1 MDEWID
7 YYDSTHTI
15 YASKLHRDLHFQLIA
30 SDIIGYITSP
40 DAVVL
45 DYACGEA
52 LSAAKVA
59 DACGKL
65 YLAEPA
71 PGVRGRLIA
80 RFAPN
85 TRIRVRSLDDVRKMQ
100 EKSIDLVV
108 MNSVAQYMTA
118 EELDSAFVV
127 IRRLLKPSGRLVI
140 GDILRPEV
148 GMFRDVI
155 ALLRFAAT
163 HGFLRD
169 ALIGLI
175 STALSDYRQ
184 LRARV
189 GLQRYSED
197 EMIAKLA
204 AAGFTAARAHINIGH
219 NPWRMTFVA
228 RHALARSP
236 TG

>member
-1 MDEWID
+1 MDDWID

-15 YASKLHRDLHFQLIA
+15 YASKLHRDLHFELIA
-30 SDIIGYITSP
+30 RDIIGYISSP

-59 DACGKL
+59 QVCGKL

-85 TRIRVRSLDDVRKMQ
+85 TRIRVRSLDDLRKMD
-100 EKSIDLVV
+100 EKSLDLAI
-108 MNSVAQYMTA
+108 MNSVAQYMTPA
-118 EELDSAFVV
+118 ELDAAFA
-127 IRRLLKPSGRLVI
+127 IIKRLLKPGGRLVL
-140 GDILRPEV
+140 GDILRPEI
-148 GMFRDVI
+148 GMPKDVL

-163 HGFLRD
+163 HGFLKD
-169 ALIGLI
+169 ALIGLV

-184 LRARV
+184 LRTRV
-189 GLQRYSED
+189 GLHRYSEAD
-197 EMIAKLA
+197 MTAKLA
-204 AAGFTAARAHINIGH
+204 ASGFSASRAHVNIGH

-228 RHALARSP
+228 RHAF
-236 TG
+236 

>member
-1 MDEWID
+1 MDDWVD

-15 YASKLHRDLHFQLIA
+15 YASKLHRDLHFQVIA
-30 SDIIGYITSP
+30 RDIIGYIAAK

-45 DYACGEA
+45 DYSCGEA
-52 LSAAKVA
+52 LSAARVA
-59 DACGKL
+59 DACGTL

-85 TRIRVRSLDDVRKMQ
+85 TKIRVRSLEDVRKMAEQ
-100 EKSIDLVV
+100 SIDLVV
-108 MNSVAQYMTA
+108 MNSVTQYMTT
-118 EELDSAFVV
+118 EELDVAFAT
-127 IRRLLKPSGRLVI
+127 IRRILKPGGRLVV

-148 GMFRDVI
+148 GMPRDVI
-155 ALLRFAAT
+155 ALLRFAAS

-169 ALIGLI
+169 ALWGLL

-184 LRARV
+184 LRSRI
-189 GLQRYSED
+189 GLQRYGEAD
-197 EMIAKLA
+197 MIAKLA
-204 AAGFTAARAHINIGH
+204 AAGFTASRAPRNIGH

-228 RHALARSP
+228 QHAF
-236 TG
+236 

>member
-1 MDEWID
+1 MTMDDWID

-15 YASKLHRDLHFQLIA
+15 YASKLHRNLHFELIA
-30 SDIIGYITSP
+30 RDIIGYISSP

-52 LSAAKVA
+52 LSAARVA

-85 TRIRVRSLDDVRKMQ
+85 TKIRVRSLEDLRKTDA
-100 EKSIDLVV
+100 KSIDLAI
-108 MNSVAQYMTA
+108 MNSVAQYMTPA
-118 EELDSAFVV
+118 ELDAAFGT
-127 IRRLLKPSGRLVI
+127 IKRLLKPGGRLI
-140 GDILRPEV
+140 LGDILRPEV
-148 GMFRDVI
+148 GMPKDVL

-184 LRARV
+184 LRAKV
-189 GLQRYSED
+189 GLQRYSEA
-197 EMIAKLA
+197 EITAKLA
-204 AAGFTAARAHINIGH
+204 ASGFSASRAHVNIGH

-228 RHALARSP
+228 RHAF
-236 TG
+236 

>member
-1 MDEWID
+1 MDDWID

-15 YASKLHRDLHFQLIA
+15 YAGKLHRDLHFQVIA
-30 SDIIGYITSP
+30 RDMIGFISSP

-45 DYACGEA
+45 DYSCGEA

-59 DACGKL
+59 EACGKL

-85 TRIRVRSLDDVRKMQ
+85 TKIRVRSLDDLRKMT
-100 EKSIDLVV
+100 EKSIDLAV
-108 MNSVAQYMTA
+108 MNSVAQYMAA
-118 EELDSAFVV
+118 EELDAAFAV
-127 IRRLLKPSGRLVI
+127 IRRLLKPGGRLVV
-140 GDILRPEV
+140 GDVLRPEV
-148 GMFRDVI
+148 GMPRDVI

-163 HGFLRD
+163 HGFLKD
-169 ALIGLI
+169 AVIGLV

-189 GLQRYSED
+189 GLQRYSET
-197 EMIAKLA
+197 EMVKKLA
-204 AAGFTAARAHINIGH
+204 AAGFSASRAHVNIGH

-228 RHALARSP
+228 RHAF
-236 TG
+236 

>member
-1 MDEWID
+1 MDDWID

-15 YASKLHRDLHFQLIA
+15 YASRRHRDLHFQLIA
-30 SDIIGYITSP
+30 RDIIGYISSP
-40 DAVVL
+40 QAVVL

-85 TRIRVRSLDDVRKMQ
+85 TKIRVRSLDDLRKMA
-100 EKSIDLVV
+100 EKSIDLAV
-108 MNSVAQYMTA
+108 MNSVVQYMTPD
-118 EELDSAFVV
+118 ELDSALAV
-127 IRRLLKPSGRLVI
+127 IRRLLKPSGRLI
-140 GDILRPEV
+140 LGDIMRPEV
-148 GMFRDVI
+148 GMPSDVL

-169 ALIGLI
+169 ALIGLV

-189 GLQRYSED
+189 GLQRYSEAD
-197 EMIAKLA
+197 MIAKLA
-204 AAGFTAARAHINIGH
+204 GAGFTGSRAHVNIGH

-228 RHALARSP
+228 RHAF
-236 TG
+236 

>member
-30 SDIIGYITSP
+30 RDIIGYIGTP

-52 LSAAKVA
+52 LSAARVA
-59 DACGKL
+59 DACGML

-85 TRIRVRSLDDVRKMQ
+85 TKIRVRSLEDVRKMAEQ
-100 EKSIDLVV
+100 SIDLVV
-108 MNSVAQYMTA
+108 MNSVTQYMTS
-118 EELDSAFVV
+118 EELDGAFAT
-127 IRRLLKPSGRLVI
+127 IRRLLKPGGRLVV
-140 GDILRPEV
+140 GDVLRPEV
-148 GMFRDVI
+148 GMPRDVI
-155 ALLRFAAT
+155 ALLRFAAA

-169 ALIGLI
+169 ALIGLV

-184 LRARV
+184 LRSRV
-189 GLQRYSED
+189 GLERYSEAD
-197 EMIAKLA
+197 MVARLGTS
-204 AAGFTAARAHINIGH
+204 GFSASRVAVNIGH

-228 RHALARSP
+228 RPSLA
-236 TG
+236 

>member
-15 YASKLHRDLHFQLIA
+15 YASRLHRDLHFQIIA
-30 SDIIGYITSP
+30 RDIIGYISSP
-40 DAVVL
+40 NAVVL

-59 DACGKL
+59 DACAKL

-85 TRIRVRSLDDVRKMQ
+85 TKIRVRSLDDVRKMDDAV
-100 EKSIDLVV
+100 DLVI
-108 MNSVAQYMTA
+108 MNSVAQYMTPD
-118 EELDSAFVV
+118 ELDSAFAVV
-127 IRRLLKPSGRLVI
+127 RRLLKPSGRLVL
-140 GDILRPEV
+140 GDILRPDV
-148 GMFRDVI
+148 GMARDVL
-155 ALLRFAAT
+155 ALVKFART
-163 HGFLRD
+163 HGFLKD
-169 ALIGLI
+169 AVYGLA

-184 LRARV
+184 LRTRV
-189 GLQRYSED
+189 GLQRYGEN
-197 EMIAKLA
+197 EMIEKLA
-204 AAGFTAARAHINIGH
+204 RAGFSAARAQQNIGH

-228 RHALARSP
+228 RHALQLN
-236 TG
+236 

>member
-1 MDEWID
+1 MDEWIE

-15 YASKLHRDLHFQLIA
+15 YASKLHRDLHFQIIA
-30 SDIIGYITSP
+30 RDIVGYIASP

-52 LSAAKVA
+52 LSATRVA
-59 DACGKL
+59 EACGKL

-85 TRIRVRSLDDVRKMQ
+85 TKIRVRSLDDLRKMD
-100 EKSIDLVV
+100 EKSIDLVI

-118 EELDSAFVV
+118 DELDSAFAVL
-127 IRRLLKPSGRLVI
+127 RRLLKPAGRLVI
-140 GDILRPEV
+140 GDILRPEI
-148 GMFRDVI
+148 GMPRDVL
-155 ALLRFAAT
+155 ALLKFAST
-163 HGFLRD
+163 HGFLKD
-169 ALIGLI
+169 ALYGLA

-184 LRARV
+184 LRTRV
-189 GLQRYSED
+189 GLQRYGES
-197 EMIAKLA
+197 EMIAKLTRS
-204 AAGFTAARAHINIGH
+204 GFTASRANTNIGH

-228 RHALARSP
+228 RHALDRTP
-236 TG
+236 DG

>member
-1 MDEWID
+1 MTMDDWID

-15 YASKLHRDLHFQLIA
+15 YASKLHRDLHFELIA
-30 SDIIGYITSP
+30 RDIIGYISSP

-52 LSAAKVA
+52 LSAARVA

-85 TRIRVRSLDDVRKMQ
+85 TKIRVRSLEDLRKTDA
-100 EKSIDLVV
+100 KSIDLAI
-108 MNSVAQYMTA
+108 MNSVAQYMTPA
-118 EELDSAFVV
+118 ELDTAFTT
-127 IRRLLKPSGRLVI
+127 IKRLLKPGGRLI
-140 GDILRPEV
+140 LGDILRPEI
-148 GMFRDVI
+148 GMPKDVL

-184 LRARV
+184 LRAKV
-189 GLQRYSED
+189 GLQRYSEA
-197 EMIAKLA
+197 EITAKLA
-204 AAGFTAARAHINIGH
+204 ANGFSASRAHVNIGH

-228 RHALARSP
+228 RHAF
-236 TG
+236 

>member
-1 MDEWID
+1 MDDWID

-15 YASKLHRDLHFQLIA
+15 YASRLHRDLHFQLIA
-30 SDIIGYITSP
+30 RDIIGYISSP

-59 DACGKL
+59 EACGQL
-65 YLAEPA
+65 ILAEPA

-85 TRIRVRSLDDVRKMQ
+85 TRIRVRSLDDIRKMA
-100 EKSIDLVV
+100 ENSIDLVV
-108 MNSVAQYMTA
+108 MNSVAQYMTPA
-118 EELDSAFVV
+118 ELDAAFAI
-127 IRRLLKPSGRLVI
+127 IRRLLKPGGRLVL

-148 GMFRDVI
+148 GMPRDVI

-169 ALIGLI
+169 ALIGLV

-189 GLQRYSED
+189 GLQRYGET
-197 EMIAKLA
+197 EMITKLA
-204 AAGFTAARAHINIGH
+204 AAGFTASRAHSNIGH

-228 RHALARSP
+228 RHAFAP
-236 TG
+236 GN

>member
-1 MDEWID
+1 MDDWID

-30 SDIIGYITSP
+30 RDIVGYISSP

-80 RFAPN
+80 RFAPD
-85 TRIRVRSLDDVRKMQ
+85 TRIRVRSLEDLRKMD
-100 EKSIDLVV
+100 EKSIDLAI
-108 MNSVAQYMTA
+108 MNSVAQYMTPA
-118 EELDSAFVV
+118 ELDAAFTT
-127 IRRLLKPSGRLVI
+127 IKRLLKPSGRLVV

-148 GMFRDVI
+148 GMPKDVL

-163 HGFLRD
+163 HGFLKD
-169 ALIGLI
+169 AIVGLV

-184 LRARV
+184 LRTRV
-189 GLQRYSED
+189 GLQRYSEA
-197 EMIAKLA
+197 EMTAKLA
-204 AAGFTAARAHINIGH
+204 ASGFSASRAHVNIGH

-228 RHALARSP
+228 RHAF
-236 TG
+236 